1 MRSGRKAGR
10 SDTADDLA
18 DPHDLSNLHFDFRQ
32 VPKAGRESI
41 TVTDLYH
48 VAVAALPAG
57 YGHLAGCR
65 RAHRLAS
72 IAAQVD
78 ACVDRHAPEDR
89 VFAHSERRGHIGLAD
104 DRTAQRN
111 CQNRLLDAIDLR
123 AAGIDAIE
131 LAFEGARI
139 RLSRFDRNERPASS
153 VRASRAASFNSEVGE
168 YGLDPARAQVD
179 AFLEIGQRRGLLLLG
194 LIERPRD
201 ACLPLQQRVHA
212 LFDLLLIE
220 NLLTHDAVEPGAQF
234 GDTVLVG
241 KL

>member
-1 MRSGRKAGR
+1 MTKAGR
-10 SDTADDLA
+10 
-18 DPHDLSNLHFDFRQ
+18 
-32 VPKAGRESI
+32 KSI
-41 TVTDLYH
+41 AMTDLDH
-48 VAVAALPAG
+48 VAVTTLPAG
-57 YGHLAGCR
+57 YRHLARCR
-65 RAHRLAS
+65 RAHRLAG

-78 ACVDRHAPEDR
+78 AGMDSHTPEDR
-89 VFAHSERRGHIGLAD
+89 VFAHSEGRRHIGLAD

-111 CQNRLLDAIDLR
+111 CQNPLLDAIDLR
-123 AAGIDAIE
+123 AARIDAIE
-131 LAFEGARI
+131 LGFKTARV
-139 RLSRFDRNERPASS
+139 RLSRLDRDERPAGCAGA
-153 VRASRAASFNSEVGE
+153 RRAASFNSEVGE
-168 YGLDPARAQVD
+168 YGLNPARAQVD
-179 AFLEIGQRRGLLLLG
+179 AFLEIGQRCGLFLLG